1 MPKRKVVAKSDGYVL
16 IGVMILVAIAGIIT
30 AGSLDLST
38 STVRTTHAL
47 EVRDREFFTA
57 EDSLSRGVAWLRQN
71 STSMINIFGREE
83 FKKHFVLTSP
93 SYGSNDNTQ
102 FKVPTRVKLVAG
114 GGADSVM
121 LTNNSALGTSRYP
134 NTIDT
139 YSALSKNVVNLFNQA
154 PLGEDGVRIT
164 LIDAVPKDYNG
175 AFNADGSLKEPLT
188 TDFYPVY
195 RIDALRLPERGGHV
209 FSYVIGDLVTTSSF
223 GFYGRDLL
231 DISQKCDSFISSAAN
246 KSYTA
251 ARRRA
256 NCTTGSEKN
265 LTIGNNKRV
274 YGSAK
279 SNQKLVRDDSKE
291 PVCADFKSPCTPGIK
306 CAGNE
311 GGTCRVPQLP
321 TYKPWNEYCPVHKPA
336 INGVNNVEKIVTIA
350 SNAPGDRCFSALNI
364 TSKDQKVTLKTT
376 AYSYFVETLDLRNN
390 NSGLLNFAPDTPD
403 GTINLYVKK
412 FADTTI
418 NASSVIN
425 LNNRPSQLR
434 IHYLGTDDIKI
445 NGNSAMHAFL
455 IAPYA
460 NITLQGSNDFSGGIK
475 AKELVITGSA
485 DVHYDESGDIE
496 NVSDVVYKVRNF
508 NQYNR

>member
-1 MPKRKVVAKSDGYVL
+1 MRVRHRRGSKDGYVL
-16 IGVMILVAIAGIIT
+16 IGVLILVAIAGIIT
-30 AGSLDLST
+30 SGSLNFST
-38 STVRTTHAL
+38 STLRTTHAL
-47 EVRDREFFTA
+47 EVRDREFFSA
-57 EDSLSRGVAWLRQN
+57 EDSLSRGVAWLRDY
-71 STSMINIFGREE
+71 STSMINVFGREE
-83 FKKHFVLTSP
+83 FKKHFVLTAP
-93 SYGSNDNTQ
+93 SFGNNDNTQ
-102 FKVPTRVKLVAG
+102 FKLPTRVKLVAG
-114 GGADSVM
+114 GGVDSAM
-121 LTNNSALGTSRYP
+121 LTSNSLLGVSKFP

-139 YSALSKNVVNLFNQA
+139 YSALGMNPASLFRNA
-154 PLGEDGVRIT
+154 KLGVDGVRIT

-231 DISQKCDSFISSAAN
+231 DISQKCDSYISDVNN
-246 KSYTA
+246 KNYTA

-265 LTIGNNKRV
+265 LLIGNNKRV
-274 YGSAK
+274 FGSAK
-279 SNQKLVRDDSKE
+279 SNGKFVRDDSKE
-291 PVCADFKSPCTPGIK
+291 PVCADFKTPCTPGVK
-306 CAGNE
+306 CAGTE

-321 TYKPWNEYCPVHKPA
+321 TYKPWNEYCPTQKAAV
-336 INGVNNVEKIVTIA
+336 NGVNNVDKIVTIA
-350 SNAPGDRCFSALNI
+350 SNAPADRCFSALNI
-364 TSKDQKVTLKTT
+364 SGKTQKITLKTT
-376 AYSYFVETLDLRNN
+376 AYSYFVDTLTLPNN
-390 NSGLLNFAPDTPD
+390 NGGLLNFAPDTTD
-403 GTINLYVKK
+403 GTINLYVRK
-412 FADTTI
+412 FSDTTI
-418 NASSVIN
+418 NASSVMN
-425 LNNRPSQLR
+425 LNNRPAQLR
-434 IHYLGTDDIKI
+434 IHYLGTEDLKI
-445 NGNSAMHAFL
+445 NGNSAMNAFI

-460 NITLQGSNDFSGGIK
+460 NITVQGNNDFAGGIK